1 MVNALVALTL
11 ASAALDAPYMGNDH
25 EYKDGDTALLGY
37 VSKPAGSGPFPV
49 VMIVHQW
56 GGLGDYEKRRA
67 DMLADMG
74 YVAFALDIYGKGVR
88 PEGAARGQTSGTYK
102 GNRAHYR
109 QRLMAGVNEAK
120 TLEGAN
126 ANNMAAIGY
135 CFGGTGVLEMAR
147 AGANV
152 KGVVSFHG
160 GLDSPTP
167 SDGANIKSKVLVLH
181 GADDPYVPEADIKA
195 FTEEMRTHNVDWQM
209 VSYGN
214 AVHSFT
220 EKEAGNDNSRG
231 AAYNENADK
240 RSWEDMQ
247 DFLKEVL

>member
-1 MVNALVALTL
+1 MVTSLLALTL
-11 ASAALDAPYMGNDH
+11 STIHADPIFNGADH
-25 EYKDGDTALLGY
+25 DYKDGETTLQGY
-37 VSKPAGSGPFPV
+37 VSKPSGDGSFPV

-56 GGLGDYEKRRA
+56 GGLGEYEKRRA

-74 YVAFALDIYGKGVR
+74 YLAFALDIYGKGVR
-88 PEGAARGQTSGTYK
+88 PEGAARGQTSGMYK
-102 GNRAHYR
+102 GNRPLFR

-120 TLEGAN
+120 TLSGAD
-126 ANNMAAIGY
+126 ASNMAAIGY

-147 AGANV
+147 AGAEV

-167 SDGANIKSKVLVLH
+167 EDGANIQSKVLILH
-181 GADDPYVPEADIKA
+181 GADDPFVPEDDIKA
-195 FTEEMRTHNVDWQM
+195 FVEEMRAHNIDWQM

-220 EKEAGNDNSRG
+220 EVEAGNDNSRG
-231 AAYNENADK
+231 AAYNENADR
-240 RSWEDMQ
+240 RSWDAMQ
-247 DFLKEVL
+247 TFLNELF